1 MITFKV
7 LIKKREN
14 YDIKGYQWR
23 ASGGNKGELGK

>member
-14 YDIKGYQWR
+14 YDVKGYQWR
-23 ASGGNKGELGK
+23 APGEIRGS